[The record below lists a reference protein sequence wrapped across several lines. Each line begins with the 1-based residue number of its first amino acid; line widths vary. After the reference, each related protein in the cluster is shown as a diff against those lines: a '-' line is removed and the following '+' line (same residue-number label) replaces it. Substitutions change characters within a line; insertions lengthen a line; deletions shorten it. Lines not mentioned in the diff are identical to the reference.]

1 MRSTS
6 LYEQDYTNTILKTGN
21 ASPKQNR
28 RGHLRPHIQEAYQL
42 RLTWE
47 WSQQHKGGT
56 HKITDLPASQQM
68 RSPTT
73 IQSIPSPIPS
83 HHTWQSCPRWQWH
96 QSTSTQHKQTHLF
109 SSLPWTQTTS
119 INNNKTSS
127 TKWQW
132 WQWTTARRCQQ
143 PTKPSHMSPHQSMSP
158 RHYPNTNRGTT
169 SHNNNLEDKAP
180 LEDTD
185 AEEDMAA
192 EVDMTVVE
200 DSPDMKEDVATQAYQ
215 CHTLEAIN

>member
-1 MRSTS
+1 
-6 LYEQDYTNTILKTGN
+6 
-21 ASPKQNR
+21 
-28 RGHLRPHIQEAYQL
+28 
-42 RLTWE
+42 
-47 WSQQHKGGT
+47 
-56 HKITDLPASQQM
+56 
-68 RSPTT
+68 
-73 IQSIPSPIPS
+73 
-83 HHTWQSCPRWQWH
+83 
-96 QSTSTQHKQTHLF
+96 
-109 SSLPWTQTTS
+109 
-119 INNNKTSS
+119 
-127 TKWQW
+127 
-132 WQWTTARRCQQ
+132 
-143 PTKPSHMSPHQSMSP
+143 MSP